1 MLIISIYFMSNLFES
16 IAEYSYAGIFLLL
29 IGVNAAPLLMPPT
42 WIILS
47 SFFVLDQSFDPITLS
62 LIGATGAT
70 IGRFLLKIVSGYFRS
85 VVGNQQK
92 TNLDSIGNFLNRKKF
107 GYIISSF
114 LFAATHLPSNMIFIA
129 YGLMR
134 AKSFGL
140 YLGFWLGRVISYY
153 IMISI
158 SKIVLTP
165 FIELFEDRYIGIL
178 VADVLGISVV
188 IFFTCIDWNLLLIS
202 RKFKLVKRRLWRL
215 LTK

>member
-1 MLIISIYFMSNLFES
+1 MSDFFQS
-16 IAEYSYAGIFLLL
+16 IAEYSYAGIFILLV
-29 IGVNAAPLLMPPT
+29 GVNAAPLLMPPT

-47 SFFVLDQSFDPITLS
+47 SFYVLDQSFDPLILS
-62 LIGATGAT
+62 LVGATGAT
-70 IGRFLLKIVSGYFRS
+70 IGRFVLKIVSGYFRK

-92 TNLDSIGNFLNRKKF
+92 SNLDSIGDFLNRKRF

-114 LFAATHLPSNMIFIA
+114 LFAATPLPSNMLFIA

-140 YLGFWLGRVISYY
+140 YIGFWFGRLISYY
-153 IMISI
+153 VMITI

-178 VADVLGISVV
+178 VADVLGIAVV
-188 IFFTCIDWNLLLIS
+188 IFFTCIDWNLLLVS
-202 RKFKLVKRRLWRL
+202 RKFKLIKPKLWRF
-215 LTK
+215 

>member
-47 SFFVLDQSFDPITLS
+47 SFFVLDQSFDPITLA

-70 IGRFLLKIVSGYFRS
+70 IGRFLLKVVSGYFRS

-114 LFAATHLPSNMIFIA
+114 LFAATPLPSNMLFIA

-202 RKFKLVKRRLWRL
+202 RKFKLVKPRLWRL
-215 LTK
+215 

>member
-1 MLIISIYFMSNLFES
+1 MLNISIYFMSNLFES

-47 SFFVLDQSFDPITLS
+47 SFFVLDQSFDPITLA

-114 LFAATHLPSNMIFIA
+114 LFAATPLPSNMLFIA

-178 VADVLGISVV
+178 VADALGIGVV

-202 RKFKLVKRRLWRL
+202 RKFKLVKPRLWRL
-215 LTK
+215 